1 MNSKKIKFNSS
12 AGNSFEN
19 SLDILK
25 LADIPSP
32 AKKHIPDWYKD
43 TPSLKRNS
51 MKEIKIKNF
60 KSCVPFGDS
69 FLTGYMLTTPCD
81 IFIEKVE
88 GKDPNLYNSLN
99 IDLFGVRSQIASGLM
114 QSPENCYNV
123 SYIYKHNIH
132 MSLPQGYS
140 ALITHPLN
148 RNDLPWI
155 ALSGIVDADKEP
167 LRPGQYPIFIKK
179 DFEGMIPKGTPI
191 LQIIPFKRESWKSE
205 KDDSLL
211 KTYSKSSYGLFS
223 TFSNW
228 YKKTGWTKKEYN

>member
-1 MNSKKIKFNSS
+1 MSSKKIKFNSS

-43 TPSLKRNS
+43 TPNPKRNS

-60 KSCVPFGDS
+60 KSCMPFGDA

-123 SYIYKHNIH
+123 SYIYRHNIH

-205 KDDSLL
+205 KDDFLL
-211 KTYSKSSYGLFS
+211 KTYSKSAYGLFS